1 MLAGELGKASWR
13 KHEEMISQAREWLE
27 QRQRGE
33 TWHEEG

>member
-1 MLAGELGKASWR
+1 MWAGELEKASWR

-33 TWHEEG
+33 TGHEQG